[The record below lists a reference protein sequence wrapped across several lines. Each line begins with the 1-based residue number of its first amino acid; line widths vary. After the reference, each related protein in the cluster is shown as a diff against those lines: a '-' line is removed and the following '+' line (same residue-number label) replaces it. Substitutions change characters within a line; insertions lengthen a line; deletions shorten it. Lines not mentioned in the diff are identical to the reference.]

1 VAGLN
6 YLNLTKELRNNV
18 LSQSGTR
25 QGNMAINVIKHKID
39 TNQMFEVETGPPC
52 ELLFTT
58 SSLSESFDSENLEAI
73 ERSYRNRE
81 EFFYDKNNTSRR
93 FRVTQITRTTD
104 LGGQSG
110 GSSPGDPH
118 ELMTAALII
127 KYGSDGI
134 RGVPPRS
141 YRDSNNLQTLIEECQ
156 TSAEDVIGDIP
167 KKQEKIDIFPEKIP
181 DFSAAI
187 SAANGFLRNLNSG
200 SKVER
205 VYATGS
211 SWSDILQ
218 RYRIKG
224 DASGRDGHLFF
235 GKEDYNSSDLIVE
248 VHNNREP
255 VFIGISLKKKGI
267 SRSAADPTVLNKTV
281 MGTDGLLKSL
291 VNQGYVTAVRDY
303 AQIHRKRAEFWY
315 DVINATLTHSNPNTR
330 ERASRRLLRNNQSVP
345 DYLEG
350 LQRKIRVRRQR
361 QDIINEAQKLG
372 QTEMNKAVYSQYP
385 EGTTVVNEYFRAL
398 NDMLTDPKHAQAVV
412 ISLANI
418 IFKTDLK
425 GYLKLRNTG
434 PIPEFKFTLITG
446 KGTWTERRGVQIKV
460 ADELQEHFT
469 STIICDAMNSATN
482 RRNFYRVVNPPDKRN
497 AYERGATAS
506 KIYFDIFMGSL
517 KLAEMEIR
525 YKGKINQEPQ
535 FFATIAPAF
544 KAEYKKVRNGK
555 SGKW

>member
-1 VAGLN
+1 MAGLN
-6 YLNLTKELRNNV
+6 YLNLTKEFSR
-18 LSQSGTR
+18 GPW
-25 QGNMAINVIKHKID
+25 QGSMALNVITHKI
-39 TNQMFEVETGPPC
+39 NNNEIFEVEVGRPT
-52 ELLFTT
+52 ELLFAEPEIETA
-58 SSLSESFDSENLEAI
+58 FDNDDLDTI
-73 ERSYRNRE
+73 ERAYKDRK
-81 EFFYDKNNTSRR
+81 EFFYAKNDTSRR

-118 ELMTAALII
+118 ELMTGALILQ
-127 KYGSDGI
+127 YGSQGT
-134 RGVPPRS
+134 RGVPPRA
-141 YRDSNNLQTLIEECQ
+141 YRDSAGILESIVECQ
-156 TSAEDVIGDIP
+156 QFAEDVEGSIP
-167 KKQEKIDIFPEKIP
+167 NKEGKIAIFGEKIP
-181 DFSAAI
+181 EFAMAV
-187 SAANGFLRNLNSG
+187 SAANGFLRNLAPG
-200 SKVER
+200 SRVHK

-211 SWSDILQ
+211 SWNTVLQ
-218 RYRIKG
+218 RYRIRG
-224 DASGRDGHLFF
+224 DASGAGGHLFF

-248 VHNNREP
+248 VHNNRQP

-267 SRSAADPTVLNKTV
+267 SASAADPTVLNKTV

-303 AQIHRKRAEFWY
+303 TQIHKKRAQFWY
-315 DVINATLTHSNPNTR
+315 DVIETTLQHPDLRTRQRAQQRLIRGNT
-330 ERASRRLLRNNQSVP
+330 SIP
-345 DYLEG
+345 DYLEN
-350 LQRKIRVRRQR
+350 LEKKIKSRGQR

-418 IFKTDLK
+418 IFKTDLQ
-425 GYLKLRNTG
+425 GYLKLRNSG

-446 KGTWTERRGVQIKV
+446 RGSWTERRGVQIRP
-460 ADELQEHFT
+460 AGELQEHFT
-469 STIICDAMNSATN
+469 STIICDAMNNVSGN
-482 RRNFYRVVNPPDKRN
+482 NYYKVLNPSNKKN

-506 KIYFDIFMGSL
+506 KIYFDIWMGTL
-517 KLAEMEIR
+517 KLADMEIR

-535 FFATIAPAF
+535 FFATISPAF
-544 KAEYKKVRNGK
+544 KAEYRKVRAGR

>member
-1 VAGLN
+1 MAGLN
-6 YLNLTKELRNNV
+6 YLNLTKEFSR
-18 LSQSGTR
+18 GPFR
-25 QGNMAINVIKHKID
+25 GRMALNVISHKI
-39 TNQMFEVETGPPC
+39 NNNELFEVETGGRV
-52 ELLFTT
+52 ELLFTEPELET
-58 SSLSESFDSENLEAI
+58 AFENDDLDTI
-73 ERSYRNRE
+73 ERAYRDRR
-81 EFFYDKNNTSRR
+81 EFFYDKNDINRR

-118 ELMTAALII
+118 ELMTGALILQ
-127 KYGSDGI
+127 YGSAGT

-141 YRDSNNLQTLIEECQ
+141 YRDSVGIQQSITDMQ
-156 TSAEDVIGDIP
+156 QYAEDVEGSIP
-167 KKQEKIDIFPEKIP
+167 KKQEKIGIFGEKLPE
-181 DFSAAI
+181 FAMAV
-187 SAANGFLRNLNSG
+187 SAANGFLRNLAPG
-200 SKVER
+200 SKVHK

-211 SWSDILQ
+211 SWNTVLQ
-218 RYRIKG
+218 RYRIRG
-224 DASGRDGHLFF
+224 DASGAGGHLFF

-248 VHNNREP
+248 VHNNRQP

-267 SRSAADPTVLNKTV
+267 SASAADPTVLNKTV

-303 AQIHRKRAEFWY
+303 AQIHKKRAEFWY
-315 DVINATLTHSNPNTR
+315 DVISATLNHSNRATRQRAQQRLIRGNT
-330 ERASRRLLRNNQSVP
+330 SVP
-345 DYLEG
+345 DYLQD
-350 LQRKIRVRRQR
+350 LQRRIVSRSQR
-361 QDIINEAQKLG
+361 QHIINEAQKLG

-398 NDMLTDPKHAQAVV
+398 NDMLTDPRHAQAIV

-418 IFKTDLK
+418 IFKTDLQ
-425 GYLKLRNTG
+425 GYLRLRNRG

-446 KGTWTERRGVQIKV
+446 RGSWTDRRGVQIRP
-460 ADELQEHFT
+460 AGELQEHFT
-469 STIICDAMNSATN
+469 SSIICDAMNNATGTN
-482 RRNFYRVVNPPDKRN
+482 YYKVENPSNKRN

-517 KLAEMEIR
+517 KLADMEIR

-535 FFATIAPAF
+535 FFATISPAF
-544 KAEYKKVRNGK
+544 KAEYKKVRAGK